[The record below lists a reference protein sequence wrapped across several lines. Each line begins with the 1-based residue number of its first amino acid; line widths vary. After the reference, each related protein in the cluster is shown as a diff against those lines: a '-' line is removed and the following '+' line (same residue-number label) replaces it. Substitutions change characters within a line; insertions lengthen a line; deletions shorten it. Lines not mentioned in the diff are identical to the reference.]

1 MEPTTFTPQA
11 QVQSQAQ
18 AYTPV
23 QASAQPQP
31 HDYLPEK
38 GYARIQG
45 ENIKVNERAIDDF
58 RLIEASSK
66 IMEGDVSA
74 LIGVLRLV
82 FPDDSYERVKQ
93 LATLDDYVSTQ
104 RMSEILNEV
113 LNQLNPN
120 S

>member
-18 AYTPV
+18 AYAPV
-23 QASAQPQP
+23 QAPAQPQP

-74 LIGVLRLV
+74 LIGVLHLV